1 MYGTSVMSSE
11 SFVRGLSEDRL
22 KAQLVRLTADCAQ
35 ERAEEAIVSR
45 LQRRLENETQGK
57 TYVMEP
63 SPSNMTP
70 EERRVWQLYLR
81 RRGGLGIPSMAC
93 AYLKAV
99 QDRLEEVRRQ
109 PQTISSEPR
118 EKTATQMLVSIPWK
132 AIGAGVGTVVVLS
145 FLFRER

>member
-1 MYGTSVMSSE
+1 MMT
-11 SFVRGLSEDRL
+11 
-22 KAQLVRLTADCAQ
+22 
-35 ERAEEAIVSR
+35 
-45 LQRRLENETQGK
+45 
-57 TYVMEP
+57 P

-70 EERRVWQLYLR
+70 EERRVWQSYLR
-81 RRGGLGIPSMAC
+81 RRSGMGVPLMAC

-118 EKTATQMLVSIPWK
+118 EKTAAQMLVSIPWK

-145 FLFRER
+145 FLFREA